1 MESEGLDGEVDFTV
15 NFQRFCSFM
24 ANGYFY
30 FYIFFLSYRVKE
42 KKFKKNIRYSR
53 TTFHTVLRLVKVA
66 SILHAPHTP
75 NQCRDGKPL

>member
-1 MESEGLDGEVDFTV
+1 
-15 NFQRFCSFM
+15 M
-24 ANGYFY
+24 ANDYFY

-42 KKFKKNIRYSR
+42 KKIKKKSVRYSR

-75 NQCRDGKPL
+75 NQCRDGKSL

>member
-1 MESEGLDGEVDFTV
+1 
-15 NFQRFCSFM
+15 M

-42 KKFKKNIRYSR
+42 KKFKKSVRYSR

-66 SILHAPHTP
+66 SILHVRHTL
-75 NQCRDGKPL
+75 NQCRDGKSL